1 MNDTKDNNNQNNN
14 QNNSLYDNLNI
25 YEEQQNISIEFI
37 YDISYLSYK
46 KKIFSLNIN
55 YAFKLI
61 ISLFD
66 ENICDILMNIYILK
80 KKNKITEKQFILFKF
95 IFDFIEKINKIDF
108 IDQENFFLLITDFY
122 KLNNLCIH
130 IEIFFE
136 NYIFKELIDYKK
148 LIDKFYSIFNKL
160 NSYISLFKIFNEL
173 ENLSQIEQF
182 DLIKE
187 KIIYLANKMSFDLF
201 MFYNAGNIYDILLDC
216 FTNFNDLT
224 QSEEQ
229 NKNQINKND
238 KLYNIFESN
247 KNIFINEYNKNKK
260 KCIDIYSNDIE
271 LYIKFKIDKSDLI
284 DKFIKNI
291 AYIDELE

>member
-1 MNDTKDNNNQNNN
+1 MNDTKDNNNQNN
-14 QNNSLYDNLNI
+14 SIYDNLNI

-55 YAFKLI
+55 NAFKLI

-95 IFDFIEKINKIDF
+95 IFDFIEKINKIYF

-122 KLNNLCIH
+122 KLNNLCICV
-130 IEIFFE
+130 EIFFE

-148 LIDKFYSIFNKL
+148 LIDKFNSIFNKL

-182 DLIKE
+182 DLIKK
-187 KIIYLANKMSFDLF
+187 KIIYLANKLSFDLF
-201 MFYNAGNIYDILLDC
+201 MFYNATNIYDILLNC

-224 QSEEQ
+224 QNNEQ
-229 NKNQINKND
+229 NKNQIIKNN

-247 KNIFINEYNKNKK
+247 KNIFIDKYDKNKK